1 MDEKIRW
8 KITKPIGGKSTPSKD
23 TKGFLLQVVE
33 VDDFIDL
40 MKVVNSDTEF
50 QVGVTTLNE
59 KEEWI
64 FAGKL
69 STSPTDSERL
79 GDCLKNISES
89 K

>member
-1 MDEKIRW
+1 MRRLGG

-33 VDDFIDL
+33 VDYFIDL

-69 STSPTDSERL
+69 ITSPTDSERL
-79 GDCLKNISES
+79 GDCQKNILES